1 MYGLLG
7 EKLGHSYSPQI
18 HSMLGD
24 YEYSLFE
31 VERDNLPDFIKH
43 GEWQGL
49 NVTIP
54 YKKEVMPYLDVI
66 SGNAKKIGSINT
78 IKRCSDGTLL
88 GDNTDYDGFM
98 YLVKSSK
105 IEIGGKKV
113 LVLGTGGASLAI
125 KAVIHDLGAGEI
137 IDISRSGENNYEN
150 IKNHADA
157 DIIVNTTPVGMYPN
171 NLVSPV
177 KLDNF
182 THLEA
187 VFDIIYNPQKTKLV
201 LDAESLGIPA
211 FSGLLMLVAQ
221 AKKSSEIWFQSS
233 ILDAKTEKIFNT
245 LSFGMKNLVLI
256 GMPGCGKSSIG
267 KKLSAD
273 LGRELIDTDSVITD
287 TENKAI
293 PDIFKEAGEEGF
305 RKIETEIL
313 KNECKKSGKIIAT
326 GGGIVTQPENFY
338 PIRQNSVTVFINRA
352 INILPKDGRPLS
364 QQNDLSEMFKI
375 RLPLY
380 RQFCD
385 FEVDGNG
392 TVDEVAERIKEVL
405 KK

>member
-18 HSMLGD
+18 HAMLGN
-24 YEYSLFE
+24 YEYGLFE
-31 VERDNLPDFIKH
+31 VERQNLPDFMKR

-66 SGNAKKIGSINT
+66 SDNAKKIGSVNT
-78 IKRCSDGTLL
+78 LKRRSDGALF

-105 IEIGGKKV
+105 IKIAGKKV
-113 LVLGTGGASLAI
+113 LVLGTGGASLSV
-125 KAVIHDLGAGEI
+125 KAVLHDLGAGKI
-137 IDISRSGENNYEN
+137 INISRSGENNYEN
-150 IKNHADA
+150 IGNHADA

-177 KLDNF
+177 KLTDF
-182 THLEA
+182 THLSA

-201 LDAESLGIPA
+201 LDAEELGIPA

-221 AKKSSEIWFQSS
+221 AEKSSEIWFQSN
-233 ILDAKTEKIFNT
+233 IPDTKTREIFNA

-267 KKLSAD
+267 QKLSEV
-273 LGRELIDTDSVITD
+273 LGRELIDTDSVITH

-326 GGGIVTQPENFY
+326 GGGIVTRPENYY
-338 PIRQNSVTVFINRA
+338 PVRQNSVTVFINRD
-352 INILPKDGRPLS
+352 ISVLPRDGRPLS
-364 QQNDLSEMFKI
+364 KKNDLSEMLKI

-380 RQFCD
+380 RRFCD

-392 TVDEVAERIKEVL
+392 TVNEVAERIEEVL